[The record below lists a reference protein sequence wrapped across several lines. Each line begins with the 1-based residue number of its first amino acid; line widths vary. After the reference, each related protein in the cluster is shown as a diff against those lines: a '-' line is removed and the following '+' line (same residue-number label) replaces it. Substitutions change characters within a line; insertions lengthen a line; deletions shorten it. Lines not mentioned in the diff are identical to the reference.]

1 MNKTKKLNVVS
12 VIVAFV
18 LLGIVIYFIKPTK
31 LLTYARAKFGVSTVI
46 YVYEIDLKDEKY
58 KEKRDKLSSFFKQRG
73 ISGTAY
79 LSNTHEY
86 YVTLVPSSINPKT
99 EIQFGFK
106 KMSPEEFY
114 KQMYDAKQI
123 YFTRTLRLI
132 TN

>member
-31 LLTYARAKFGVSTVI
+31 LLTYAKAKFGVSSVI
-46 YVYEIDLKDEKY
+46 YVYEINLNDEKY
-58 KEKRDKLSSFFKQRG
+58 EEKRSKLSTFFRERG

-79 LSNTHEY
+79 LSETQEY
-86 YVTLVPSSINPKT
+86 YVTLVPANVNPKT
-99 EIQFGFK
+99 EILFGFK
-106 KMSPEEFY
+106 PISPEEFY
-114 KQMYDAKQI
+114 KKMYDTKQA

-132 TN
+132 SN